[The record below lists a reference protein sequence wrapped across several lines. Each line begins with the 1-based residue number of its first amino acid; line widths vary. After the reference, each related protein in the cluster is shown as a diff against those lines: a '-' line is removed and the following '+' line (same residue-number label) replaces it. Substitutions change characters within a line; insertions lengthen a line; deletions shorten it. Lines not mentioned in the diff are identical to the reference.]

1 VHPIIKIS
9 LKKNY
14 MKFYLKNIIMKKQI
28 TAIFFASLFAL
39 NTDAQTYITRSGR
52 ITFFSK
58 ASIENIEAN
67 NNEVTSILNTTNGE
81 VAFIALIKSFKFK
94 KALMEEH
101 FNENYMESNT
111 FPKANFKG
119 TVTDLSKV
127 NFSKDGT
134 YNVTV
139 KGDITIHGVTKNIEA
154 PAIINILKGK
164 ISANSKFN
172 IRVKDYN
179 IKIPTTVVNNI
190 SETLSVTVDCN
201 YEPYKKA

>member
-1 VHPIIKIS
+1 
-9 LKKNY
+9 
-14 MKFYLKNIIMKKQI
+14 MKKQI
-28 TAIFFASLFAL
+28 TAICMASLFAL
-39 NTDAQTYITRSGR
+39 STTAQNYITRSGR

-58 ASIENIEAN
+58 APVENIEAN
-67 NNEVTSILNTTNGE
+67 NNEVTSILNTANGE
-81 VAFIALIKSFKFK
+81 VAFIALIKSFKFQ

-119 TVTDLSKV
+119 AITDLSKV

-139 KGDITIHGVTKNIEA
+139 NGDLTIHGVTKNVEA
-154 PAIINILKGK
+154 PGTINVSQGK

-172 IRVKDYN
+172 LRVKDYN
-179 IKIPTTVVNNI
+179 IKIPNTVINNI
-190 SETLSVTVDCN
+190 SETISITVDCK
-201 YEPYKKA
+201 YEPYKKG